1 MAPKESE
8 NLLGYEKISKRSHE
22 SGAKFKKKRGRERE
36 THGKRRG
43 NFGGRE
49 FEKSHMTGE
58 QYK

>member
-1 MAPKESE
+1 MAPEESE
-8 NLLGYEKISKRSHE
+8 NLYGYEKISKRSHE
-22 SGAKFKKKRGRERE
+22 SWAKFKKRERERE

>member
-1 MAPKESE
+1 MRRYLREAMKVGQNSKKE
-8 NLLGYEKISKRSHE
+8 
-22 SGAKFKKKRGRERE
+22 RERE

-58 QYK
+58 EYK